1 MCFPLVFLRLGIDFE
16 FLVQKQPRHWPVT
29 RCVQPNEKRR
39 ESIIPI
45 AIAFV
50 NSEAVE
56 NLNQEVGET
65 RLVQNDK
72 WDKAHL

>member
-1 MCFPLVFLRLGIDFE
+1 M
-16 FLVQKQPRHWPVT
+16 K
-29 RCVQPNEKRR
+29 
-39 ESIIPI
+39 SIGNQSSPI

-72 WDKAHL
+72 WDKAHLQDLGAAIVNL